1 MKIKVLQLIY
11 GFMVGGSERQ
21 MLQLTRL
28 LQDSGRYDVRIACL
42 MRTGVLLEEAE
53 RLAGHAPE
61 FPIKSF
67 YGPSMLREV
76 RRFASFLRGGG
87 FDVVHTHDFYSNIFG
102 MAGAALARTPSRVA
116 SRRETGGLRTERQ
129 KFGERCAH
137 RLSHAVVA
145 NARAVKDCLISEGV
159 PAGKIV
165 TLYNGLDLARA
176 APRPGAERVEV
187 LDAFGLPRTPR
198 RFVTIVA
205 NMQHAV
211 KDHPTFLRAARRVRN
226 AVPDAAFVLAG
237 DGRLSEELRAYAAEL
252 GLAEDVFF
260 TGRCERVGDLLSVS
274 DVCVLSST
282 AEGFSNSILEYM
294 AASRPVVATD
304 VGGAR
309 EAIEE
314 GETGFVVASGDD
326 EAMAARVTDL
336 LRDPER
342 ARLMGERGR
351 RVVEERFSC
360 EAQLSHTEAL
370 YESILEKG
378 SLPQAAS
385 ALPRRESA

>member
-42 MRTGVLLEEAE
+42 MHTGELLEEAE

-67 YGPSMLREV
+67 YGPSMLREL
-76 RRFASFLRGGG
+76 RRFAAFLREGG

-102 MAGAALARTPSRVA
+102 MAGAALARTPARVA

-129 KFGERCAH
+129 KFGERCAY
-137 RLSHAVVA
+137 RLAHAVVA
-145 NARAVKDCLISEGV
+145 NANAVKHCLVTEGV
-159 PAGKIV
+159 PEGKIV
-165 TLYNGLDLARA
+165 TLYNGLDLSRA
-176 APRPGAERVEV
+176 APRPDGERGEV
-187 LDAFGLPRTPR
+187 LADFGLPRTPR

-211 KDHPTFLRAARRVRN
+211 KDHPTFLRAARRVRD
-226 AVPDAAFVLAG
+226 AVPDAAFILAG
-237 DGRLSEELRAYAAEL
+237 EGRLSEELRAYAASL
-252 GLAEDVFF
+252 GLSEDVFF
-260 TGRCERVGDLLSVS
+260 VGRCGRVGDLLSVS
-274 DVCVLSST
+274 DVCVLSSK

-314 GETGFVVASGDD
+314 GETGYVVAPGDD
-326 EAMAARVTDL
+326 EALAARVVEL
-336 LRDPER
+336 LRDPAR
-342 ARLMGERGR
+342 AWRMGERGR
-351 RVVEERFSC
+351 RVVEEKFSC
-360 EAQLSHTEAL
+360 EAQLANTEAL
-370 YESILEKG
+370 YTRLLERG
-378 SLPQAAS
+378 ATQRRAAAPQ
-385 ALPRRESA
+385 REIV